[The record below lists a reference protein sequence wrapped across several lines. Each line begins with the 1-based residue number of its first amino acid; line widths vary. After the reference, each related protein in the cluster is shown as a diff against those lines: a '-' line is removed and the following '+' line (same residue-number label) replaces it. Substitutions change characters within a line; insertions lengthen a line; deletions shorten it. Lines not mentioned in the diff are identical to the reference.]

1 MSKKAKIIVAIVA
14 VVGLGGI
21 LAFSLTGKDRNL
33 PRVTTAKVE
42 KVDLVSKVTANGKI
56 QARRKVDMSAL
67 VMGQIVNLA
76 VKEGDKVAKGQL
88 LLQIDK
94 AQLAAGVAGREATQA
109 AMGNDLQAARAN
121 AQQAKYD
128 YDR

>member
-1 MSKKAKIIVAIVA
+1 MSKKWKILIGVAAAAVLGIVLMGSIRGRDKNAP
-14 VVGLGGI
+14 
-21 LAFSLTGKDRNL
+21 K
-33 PRVTTAKVE
+33 VTTAKVE
-42 KVDLVSKVTANGKI
+42 KVDLVSRVTANGKI
-56 QARRKVDMSAL
+56 QAHTKVDLSAL

-76 VKEGDKVAKGQL
+76 VKEGDQVRKGQL

-121 AQQAKYD
+121 
-128 YDR
+128 RSEEHTS